1 MTQFVRGLCIALT
14 LTFFAGPALADDIR
28 DPRQFVSD
36 LYDGLRN
43 DQMPPANEDDI
54 FTPSLRTL
62 IDSASPVDF
71 GFYFN
76 GQDWDIGATTVEEFF
91 FSPSVVQVVATFTN
105 FGEPQVF
112 TYVFVDMNGR
122 WLIDEITNEFWVLSQ
137 QLETLDP
144 HKGG

>member
-1 MTQFVRGLCIALT
+1 MSRFTHALLAALFLAV
-14 LTFFAGPALADDIR
+14 LTGPANADDIL
-28 DPRQFVSD
+28 DPQQFVTD
-36 LYDGLRN
+36 LYQDLRN
-43 DQMPPANEDDI
+43 DQMPPAHEDDI
-54 FTPSLRTL
+54 FTPNLRAL
-62 IDSASPVDF
+62 IDSASPLDF

-137 QLETLDP
+137 QLEDY
-144 HKGG
+144 KSSQR